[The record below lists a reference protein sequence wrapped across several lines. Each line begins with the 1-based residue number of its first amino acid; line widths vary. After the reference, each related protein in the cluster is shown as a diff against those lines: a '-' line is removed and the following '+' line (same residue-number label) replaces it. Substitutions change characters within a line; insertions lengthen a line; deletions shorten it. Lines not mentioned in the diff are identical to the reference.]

1 GRMLPEG
8 LTARRKWITVLYLAG
23 LGLWAIALAGPLLG
37 ARLVEFKQRGIDVFI
52 AVDCS
57 MSMQAEDLK
66 PNRMAHAKLLLGQL
80 MDRLLG
86 GRIGSIAFSRLAG
99 DRIGIIAFAGQA
111 FVECPL
117 TVDSNAAKQ
126 TLDAIDTGSVP
137 IPGTV
142 IG

>member
-37 ARLVEFKQRGIDVFI
+37 ARLVEFKQRGLDVFI

-57 MSMQAEDLK
+57 LSMQAEDLK

-80 MDRLLG
+80 MDRLY
-86 GRIGSIAFSRLAG
+86 G
-99 DRIGIIAFAGQA
+99 DRLGMIAFAGQA
-111 FVECPL
+111 YVECPL
-117 TVDSNAAKQ
+117 TVDVNAAKQ
-126 TLDAIDTGSVP
+126 TLDAIDV
-137 IPGTV
+137 
-142 IG
+142 